1 MATVEVAAK
10 SEIPVGT
17 MRAFTVEGSEVL
29 VANVDG
35 NFCAISNICTHMGGH
50 LSRGELSGFVVR
62 CPRHG
67 SRFDVRTGANVG
79 PAKIG
84 PLKMSPADL
93 KTFAVT
99 VEGDV
104 IKVTV

>member
-17 MRAFTVEGSEVL
+17 MRAFSIEGSEVL
-29 VANVDG
+29 VANVEG
-35 NFCAISNICTHMGGH
+35 TFYAVSNTCTHMGGH
-50 LSRGELSGFVVR
+50 LAQGELDGFVVR

-84 PLKMSPADL
+84 PLKMSPAGL
-93 KTFAVT
+93 KMFAVT
-99 VEGDV
+99 IEGEAV
-104 IKVTV
+104 KVSL